1 MSRNMNRR
9 FFAEF
14 LTLLSR
20 RVNPDPEI
28 IDEEE
33 ELDIMCPPVP
43 TREVSTL
50 SINNP
55 EKKQLLKPGA
65 NSRFGGKRNMSMI
78 SLHSKVF
85 DLTFDQ

>member
-1 MSRNMNRR
+1 MNRR

-28 IDEEE
+28 IEEEE
-33 ELDIMCPPVP
+33 ELENGMVCPPLP
-43 TREVSTL
+43 SREVSAL

-55 EKKQLLKPGA
+55 EKKHLLKPGM
-65 NSRFGGKRNMSMI
+65 SKFGGKRNMSMI

-85 DLTFDQ
+85 DLTFDN